1 MKFLIVEDDL
11 NMATV
16 IKDSLAAFSHTVEIS
31 GDGTDALFLAKSYD
45 YDAILLDNSLPRKDG
60 LSICR
65 ELRAAGKDT
74 PILFMSVDGET
85 DTKLKAFKNGADDY
99 ITKPFALEEMRAR
112 IEAVT
117 RRTATVKDPVLTI
130 HDLSA
135 DMANHT
141 VTRGGRVIHLTRKEF
156 HMLEYFMG
164 HIGKILSR
172 AQLME
177 RVWTADGNPFSNT
190 VEAHISNL
198 RNKLNIGHKPNLI
211 ANVPGQGYV
220 LDTPEN
226 LSKIVCLRR
235 SSSDE
240 RVRRGR

>member
-11 NMATV
+11 KTAAIV
-16 IKDSLAAFSHTVEIS
+16 KDSLIAFSHTVEIS
-31 GDGTDALFLAKSYD
+31 SDGTDALFLAKSYD
-45 YDAILLDNSLPRKDG
+45 YDAILLDNSLPGRDG
-60 LSICR
+60 LSVAR

-85 DTKLKAFKNGADDY
+85 DTKLQAFKNGADDY

-117 RRTATVKDPVLTI
+117 RRTAVVNQSVLVI
-130 HDLSA
+130 HDLSV
-135 DMANHT
+135 DLNNHT
-141 VTRGGRVIHLTRKEF
+141 VIRAGRTIHLTRKEF
-156 HMLEYFMG
+156 HMLEYFMR
-164 HIGKILSR
+164 HVGKILSR

-177 RVWTADGNPFSNT
+177 HVWTADGNPFSNT

-198 RNKLNIGHKPNLI
+198 RNKLNAGKKPNLI

-220 LDTPEN
+220 LDTPEKLAR
-226 LSKIVCLRR
+226 LSSLRKI
-235 SSSDE
+235 
-240 RVRRGR
+240 